1 MSKPARRRTTTKTRK
16 KKITPEEI
24 RAFIEKMYDARTVEW
39 SLELF
44 DSGAEIDWEYLLGLH
59 LQMCELEHLR
69 ERIEELPL

>member
-1 MSKPARRRTTTKTRK
+1 
-16 KKITPEEI
+16 
-24 RAFIEKMYDARTVEW
+24 MYDARHVEW

-44 DSGAEIDWEYLLGLH
+44 DSGKEIDWEYLLGLH